1 MADISMKELLE
12 AGVHFGHQ
20 TRRWNPK
27 MKKYIFGSRNGIY
40 IIDLQKTMKLFR
52 ECADYVTSIA
62 SRGKSV
68 LFVGT
73 KRQAQEAIE
82 RVGAYDIPYVSQ
94 RWLGGTLTNF
104 HTIKKSIDKLKQM
117 EELLESEEAEDLT
130 KRERFALERKRN
142 KLLKLFKGIKD
153 LNGLPDALFVI
164 DPKRE
169 KIAVQE
175 ARIMN
180 IPVIAIVD
188 TNCDPDQIDHVIPG
202 NDDAIRA
209 INLFV
214 SKMVSAIQ
222 EGRAMVGADKGEQQA
237 EEPAA
242 DAAPVVEEKAEAKAP
257 EAKPEAEAKPKAA
270 KSVKVK
276 KDEEPKVEAEAPKE
290 EKPKAKKTTAA
301 TTEEKTEEKT
311 EEAPKKAAAKK
322 TAAKKTTKTVKA
334 DKEEKA
340 EKVEKKPA
348 AKAKAKKADD
358 AEAAEKPAKKTTKT
372 AKAATEKKAEK
383 AEKKPA
389 AKTKAKAKKA
399 DDAEAD
405 KKEN

>member
-52 ECADYVTSIA
+52 ESADYVTSLSA
-62 SRGKSV
+62 RGKTV
-68 LFVGT
+68 MFVGT

-82 RVGAYDIPYVSQ
+82 RVGTYEIPFVSQ

-104 HTIKKSIDKLKQM
+104 HTIKKSIDKLNKL
-117 EELLESEEAEDLT
+117 EDLLESEESEDLT

-188 TNCDPDQIDHVIPG
+188 TNCDPDAIDHVIPG

-222 EGRAMVGADKGEQQA
+222 EGRAMVGADKPEA
-237 EEPAA
+237 EGVEA
-242 DAAPVVEEKAEAKAP
+242 DAAAAEAEKPELKAEEAPKDEKIARKTEAKAEEAPKKVTKTVTATKPAEKAEPEAEEKPKEKKAAPAKEEKPKADTKP
-257 EAKPEAEAKPKAA
+257 AKEEKPAKEAKPKAETKPAKEEKPAKEAKPKAA
-270 KSVKVK
+270 AKSAK
-276 KDEEPKVEAEAPKE
+276 EEKAAKE
-290 EKPKAKKTTAA
+290 EKPAKATKTATKKKTT
-301 TTEEKTEEKT
+301 
-311 EEAPKKAAAKK
+311 
-322 TAAKKTTKTVKA
+322 
-334 DKEEKA
+334 
-340 EKVEKKPA
+340 
-348 AKAKAKKADD
+348 
-358 AEAAEKPAKKTTKT
+358 
-372 AKAATEKKAEK
+372 KAEK
-383 AEKKPA
+383 AEEKAPEEAPA
-389 AKTKAKAKKA
+389 AES
-399 DDAEAD
+399 AEAEE